1 MEIVF
6 WICIGG
12 VAATYVAYPM
22 IIVILANLHS
32 TENPD
37 SEHTPAVT
45 MVINAYNEEAVI
57 RTKLENTFALDY
69 PRDLLEVLVISDE
82 STDSTDE
89 IVQEFADRGVRLLRQ
104 EPRGEK
110 SRGLTRFVPTASG
123 EILIFSDA
131 NSMYDRAAVREL
143 VRPFSDETVGYVVG
157 HQRYQQDDKSPV
169 LSRAERNQTKGRS
182 KTLPP
187 RPSG

>member
-1 MEIVF
+1 
-6 WICIGG
+6 
-12 VAATYVAYPM
+12 M

-104 EPRGEK
+104 EPPRREIPRLDTLRSDGE
-110 SRGLTRFVPTASG
+110 RRN
-123 EILIFSDA
+123 SDLQRRQLHVRPGGGKRT
-131 NSMYDRAAVREL
+131 RAAVLR
-143 VRPFSDETVGYVVG
+143 
-157 HQRYQQDDKSPV
+157 
-169 LSRAERNQTKGRS
+169 
-182 KTLPP
+182 
-187 RPSG
+187 